1 MNEPKK
7 KEFTPDKG
15 GRRYGR
21 GAKRVD
27 FARDLENYDIQM
39 IIQSKLMESRA
50 HHPEIPATPIL
61 NEILHE
67 IKFRLEKLDCF
78 EEKYGDARKVF
89 PEHFKKKEG
98 LR

>member
-1 MNEPKK
+1 MSEGKK
-7 KEFTPDKG
+7 KEFNPEKHP
-15 GRRYGR
+15 RRYGR

-27 FARDLENYDIQM
+27 FARDLENYDIQT

-67 IKFRLEKLDCF
+67 IKFRLDLLDMY
-78 EEKYGDARKVF
+78 EEKYGMPKEVF
-89 PEHFKKKEG
+89 PERFTKKG
-98 LR
+98 

>member
-1 MNEPKK
+1 MNEGKK

-27 FARDLENYDIQM
+27 FARELENYDIQM

-67 IKFRLEKLDCF
+67 IKFRLDILDAYQD
-78 EEKYGDARKVF
+78 EYGDPKKVF
-89 PEHFKKKEG
+89 PDRFKKKG
-98 LR
+98 DQR